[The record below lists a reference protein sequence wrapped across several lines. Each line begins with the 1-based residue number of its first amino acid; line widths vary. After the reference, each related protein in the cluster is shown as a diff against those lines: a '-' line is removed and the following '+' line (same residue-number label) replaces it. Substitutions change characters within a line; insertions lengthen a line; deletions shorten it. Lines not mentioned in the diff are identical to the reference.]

1 MIRRLIILLLIV
13 GCAPTKP
20 TTANFYLGMNKEEF
34 DIKNSNI
41 IPDQFPHKLAH
52 TQTVVDKTI
61 PDNTYIFYFEN
72 DTLIQVFRGGWLYPF
87 WFKEID
93 YYNYATPPK

>member
-72 DTLIQVFRGGWLYPF
+72 ECQPF
-87 WFKEID
+87 YIIVHTVESSPMGC
-93 YYNYATPPK
+93 N

>member
-20 TTANFYLGMNKEEF
+20 TTANFYIGMNKEEF

-72 DTLIQVFRGGWLYPF
+72 DTLIQ
-87 WFKEID
+87 
-93 YYNYATPPK
+93 